1 MRAFALAVL
10 LATSTPSPAAPPGPG
25 ARPQG
30 EAAAGEA
37 AAGEAAAGEAAGEAP
52 GATDDDAYLRMA
64 ERRAADEVVAAYRA
78 RADAEP
84 YHFDAEVHAA
94 IGRAMSRWPG
104 RVHAADLG
112 RSVQGRRIWAFRVR
126 DPGHPVTRRML
137 VFANIHAMEWISTEV
152 ALRFLLDVIERP
164 PPGVEIAVVP
174 ILNPDGRHRVEV
186 DLVAGNTTRYH
197 RGNANLVDLNRD
209 WPENREPREFWR
221 WVMPDRTRTSPAP
234 MSQPETRA
242 LDALAAEGWDA
253 AVSLHAFGGYHF
265 LPWAGRWERPDDWE
279 RLVALGRTM
288 QAGQGARAY
297 KVMQLS
303 RWLFA
308 FRGHGMEIDH
318 LYGAHGIPAVL
329 VELTRSG
336 ITRPADLRT
345 PFRWYNPRQPDRH
358 VQQGVGALRA
368 IAWTLSWSTHSGDP
382 VPWLAR

>member
-1 MRAFALAVL
+1 MQALL
-10 LATSTPSPAAPPGPG
+10 LATLLATAPPGRAAEPAPATPTVDAG
-25 ARPQG
+25 APTPAVDATAV
-30 EAAAGEA
+30 EVPEDVAGDNA
-37 AAGEAAAGEAAGEAP
+37 
-52 GATDDDAYLRMA
+52 AYLRFA
-64 ERRAADEVVAAYRA
+64 ERRAANAVVADYRA
-78 RADAEP
+78 RDDAEP
-84 YHFDAEVHAA
+84 YHFDAEVHAELGA
-94 IGRAMSRWPG
+94 AMARWPG
-104 RVHAADLG
+104 RVQAVDLG
-112 RSVQGRRIWAFRVR
+112 STVKGRRIWAFRVH
-126 DPGHPVTRRML
+126 DPGHPVQHKLL

-186 DLVAGNTTRYH
+186 DLIEGDTTSYH

-209 WPENREPREFWR
+209 WPDNREPRAIWR
-221 WVMPDRTRTSPAP
+221 KIIPSYYKTSPAP
-234 MSQPETRA
+234 LSQPETRA

-265 LPWAGRWERPDDWE
+265 LPWTGRWERPDDWE

-288 QAGQGARAY
+288 QSGQGAHAY

-303 RWLFA
+303 RWMFF

-318 LYGAHGIPAVL
+318 LYGSYGIPSVL

-336 ITRPADLRT
+336 ITRRADLKT

-358 VQQGVGALRA
+358 VEQGAGALRA
-368 IAWTLSWSTHSGDP
+368 IAWTMSWSTHSGDP
-382 VPWLAR
+382 VPWLAP